1 MADELCISWNEVY
14 DAWHLHYNTYD
25 DEVKKA
31 FNQFYD
37 PQRFFESKS
46 PTVGM
51 PLSIGISSVTGR
63 CEVVMSLNICEHL
76 LKFITQTIP
85 QVPPPSLNKLTPSH
99 YEIIERVKIT
109 EPNVFSKIQQKAKKK
124 NKQREKLRMAKR
136 ELELAKR
143 VLNGDKYVFI
153 SIDIEAYELDH
164 SILLEIGW
172 SMYDSKNKKLMDQHY
187 INSNYRHLKNER
199 FVADQ
204 KEKFLF
210 GTSVWCTM
218 KQALIELRKDLD
230 WAVQRDG
237 GFILVGHG
245 LDSDIKYL
253 RNEKFHWPTVDG
265 NETLDVEDSAKITIL
280 NTDTIYAASINDL
293 HNPPSLGRTLE
304 LLNIET
310 WNLHNAGNDAHYTLL
325 LLMMLVG
332 DKSKFS

>member
-1 MADELCISWNEVY
+1 MSIGWSDVYEAWKAHYDRFDETVR
-14 DAWHLHYNTYD
+14 
-25 DEVKKA
+25 KA
-31 FNQFYD
+31 FNHFYN
-37 PQRFFESKS
+37 PQLFFGPKS
-46 PTVGM
+46 ATVGM
-51 PLSIGISSVTGR
+51 PLSVASALTGR
-63 CEVVMSLNICEHL
+63 YEVVMSLNICEQL
-76 LKFITQTIP
+76 LKFITQSIP
-85 QVPPPSLNKLTPSH
+85 QVPPPSLSDLTPVL
-99 YEIIERVKIT
+99 YEISERFNAT
-109 EPNVFSKIQQKAKKK
+109 EPNVFLKYQQKVKRK

-143 VLNGDKYVFI
+143 LLNGDQYVFI
-153 SIDIEAYELDH
+153 SLDIEAYESDH

-172 SMYDSKNKKLMDQHY
+172 SMYDAKNKKLMDQHY
-187 INSNYRHLKNER
+187 VNSNYRHLKNGK

-245 LDSDIKYL
+245 LDSDLKYL
-253 RNEKFHWPTVDG
+253 HKEGFHWPTADG
-265 NETLDVEDSAKITIL
+265 SGETLNIEESAKIAIL
-280 NTDTIYAASINDL
+280 NTDTIYAASINNL
-293 HNPPSLGRTLE
+293 HNPPSLGKTLD
-304 LLNIET
+304 LLHIET

-332 DKSKFS
+332 DKSNFS